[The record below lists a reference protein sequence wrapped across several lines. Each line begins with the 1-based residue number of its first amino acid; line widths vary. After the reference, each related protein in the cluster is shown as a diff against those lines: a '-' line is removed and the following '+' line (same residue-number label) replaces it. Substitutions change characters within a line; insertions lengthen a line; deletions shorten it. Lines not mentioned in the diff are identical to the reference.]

1 MEQITNIFKALSEF
15 LWGTPLLI
23 LLLGTGIFLSIR
35 LKLIQFFKLPLSFG
49 SLFKKNELEGEIT
62 PFQALTTA
70 LAGSIGT
77 GNIVGV
83 ATAIVA
89 GGPGAL
95 FWMWVTAFF
104 GMATKYAEAV
114 LAIRYRVKKGDGEVV
129 GGPMYYIEKGLNMK
143 WLGVLFAVFGAVASF
158 GLGNMV
164 QSNSIADALSANF
177 NIPPL
182 VTGIIIAAATGIVI
196 IGGIKNIGKVTGI
209 MVPVMA
215 GGYIIGCIIILAL
228 NATAIPEAFRL
239 IFSTAFTGSAAIGG
253 FAGSTV
259 MIALRSGVARGI
271 FSNEAG
277 LGSAPIAQAAAQT
290 DAPAQQ
296 GLISML
302 DTFIDTIIVCTFTG
316 LVLITTGAW
325 TSGLNGAEL
334 ASLAFNEGLPGPGGY
349 IIAFGIV
356 FFSFS
361 TILGWSYYGE
371 KCLEYAT
378 GHWIVK
384 YYRGLFILA
393 IVIGAVARI
402 DLVWSLADVMNA
414 LMAVPNLIGLIGLSS
429 VVVFETKKYFDGRD
443 KLS

>member
-143 WLGVLFAVFGAVASF
+143 WLGVLFAVFGAIASF

-228 NATAIPEAFRL
+228 NVTAIPEAFRL

-296 GLISML
+296 GLVSML

-384 YYRGLFILA
+384 YYRGLFVLA
-393 IVIGAVARI
+393 IVIGAAARI

-414 LMAVPNLIGLIGLSS
+414 LMAVPNLIGLIGLSG